1 MLNQFNGGAGNQPS
15 GMIGGQNISNI
26 DGNMDDE
33 EDIDHDDIAAAH
45 GLNNDHLN
53 GDSNEE
59 MDPHGEGE
67 ENDLEGEIDFD
78 NIDYD

>member
-1 MLNQFNGGAGNQPS
+1 
-15 GMIGGQNISNI
+15 
-26 DGNMDDE
+26 MDDDQ

-45 GLNNDHLN
+45 GLNNAHLN

-59 MDPHGEGE
+59 MDPNGGEGE